1 MAFTATDKQAF
12 FAILDEYFSSRPN
25 LVVSEAS
32 SENPQ
37 TLSSPNTARN
47 AQALASSMQSSSQ
60 SDLPSSAGRVA
71 AAAAAFKFNQ
81 SPSQNPS
88 APPRPPFRQT
98 PSQSS
103 ESEQEPGHQRASLR
117 EEPHVTSGRLL
128 AQKKFGDVDMSSGK
142 NMLMSL
148 KHSNTNKSAA
158 PPEVAPPTPAAF
170 AHKKSTFAPPPVRH
184 VSATSPPPSRSAST
198 VESPAP
204 APPVPPSRRAP
215 AKEEPQGEW
224 AEALYDYS
232 SEDPGD
238 LQLQENERVLV
249 VERNSDDWWTGE
261 IEGRRGLFPA
271 AYVKLL

>member
-1 MAFTATDKQAF
+1 
-12 FAILDEYFSSRPN
+12 
-25 LVVSEAS
+25 
-32 SENPQ
+32 
-37 TLSSPNTARN
+37 
-47 AQALASSMQSSSQ
+47 
-60 SDLPSSAGRVA
+60 
-71 AAAAAFKFNQ
+71 
-81 SPSQNPS
+81 
-88 APPRPPFRQT
+88 
-98 PSQSS
+98 
-103 ESEQEPGHQRASLR
+103 
-117 EEPHVTSGRLL
+117 
-128 AQKKFGDVDMSSGK
+128 
-142 NMLMSL
+142 MLMSL

-232 SEDPGD
+232 SEVGQS
-238 LQLQENERVLV
+238 LSVLFLSKLSILFRIQAIFSFKRMNGCSWLKETRMTGQCSV
-249 VERNSDDWWTGE
+249 PCDIYRFASLYAICRWTGE

>member
-81 SPSQNPS
+81 SPK
-88 APPRPPFRQT
+88 
-98 PSQSS
+98 
-103 ESEQEPGHQRASLR
+103 SEQEPGHQRASLR